1 MRFAP
6 RHQPFFI
13 AHDVLAH
20 PSIALAVVVLA
31 LCTLAGCHASQNR
44 CRRCEVS
51 TELATRMGQP
61 LGDTTCPGDTAIP
74 PGVDLADGVSEEEAI
89 ALALWNNAAYQELLA
104 QLGISQAQLLDAG
117 LCRDPQLITLFPLG
131 PKQLEFTLFQFVD
144 DLWLRPVRVRA
155 AEMGL
160 SRVAEQ
166 MIQNGLDVIRDVRL
180 AHAELLFAQ
189 QNAELATE
197 AENIRQG
204 IAELAQKR
212 LDAGDI
218 SELEANDSRV
228 QSLSAK
234 ADAAR
239 LSLDVSLAQQ
249 RLLVL
254 MGLALDN
261 RQVIAVESP
270 EPVVPVRDESDLVGE
285 ALAMRPDIRAAEVSI
300 AQLQERTN
308 LARRQ
313 LLSFEAGIDANR
325 KGVDGFEASP
335 AIRMTLPIFNRNRGN
350 IAIAKAQLQQAIRRY
365 VTVRDQIALDVRT
378 SYATAQQA
386 DANLAAVRHEILP
399 TIQQAVGLAR
409 KNYLDGGTS
418 YFLVLQTTSQFLD
431 TRAREI
437 RLSADLRRA
446 VAELERSVGHRF
458 VTNIGLDQQL
468 TPEVLERPTLDAG
481 MTEASQVITRET
493 LSDHPPVGTVP
504 PHELVFV
511 PAAMLSSA
519 DGDFGRTSET
529 PIHDQRTDNTEFD
542 PRLMLERLRR
552 FDISAKQAQAS
563 SGQSRE
569 ASQRE

>member
-1 MRFAP
+1 
-6 RHQPFFI
+6 
-13 AHDVLAH
+13 
-20 PSIALAVVVLA
+20 
-31 LCTLAGCHASQNR
+31 
-44 CRRCEVS
+44 
-51 TELATRMGQP
+51 
-61 LGDTTCPGDTAIP
+61 
-74 PGVDLADGVSEEEAI
+74 VSEEEAI

-117 LCRDPQLITLFPLG
+117 LCRDPQLVTLFPLG

-144 DLWLRPVRVRA
+144 DIWLRPVRVRA

-189 QNAELATE
+189 LRTELANE
-197 AENIRQG
+197 AEKIRQE

-228 QSLSAK
+228 QSLSAQ
-234 ADAAR
+234 AEAAR
-239 LSLDVSLAQQ
+239 LAIDVSLAQQ
-249 RLLVL
+249 RLLVQ

-261 RQVIAVESP
+261 QHMVAVASP
-270 EPVVPVRDESDLVGE
+270 EPTVPERDESDLVGE
-285 ALAMRPDIRAAEVSI
+285 ALAMRPDLRAAEISL
-300 AQLQERTN
+300 AELQQRAD

-313 LLSFEAGIDANR
+313 FLSFEAGIDANS

-350 IAIAKAQLQQAIRRY
+350 IAIAKARLQQATRRY

-378 SYATAQQA
+378 SYASARQA

-446 VAELERSVGHRF
+446 IAELERSVGHRF
-458 VTNIGLDQQL
+458 VTNAGLDRQA
-468 TPEVLERPTLDAG
+468 TPETSEQPILDAG
-481 MTEASQVITRET
+481 MAETPRVINEEA
-493 LSDHPPVGTVP
+493 LAGCPPVGAVP
-504 PHELVFV
+504 PHEMAFS
-511 PAAMLSSA
+511 PEAMLLSDQRA
-519 DGDFGRTSET
+519 LRCHDET
-529 PIHDQRTDNTEFD
+529 PTHDQRRDNTEFD
-542 PRLMLERLRR
+542 PRLMLERMR
-552 FDISAKQAQAS
+552 
-563 SGQSRE
+563 
-569 ASQRE
+569 